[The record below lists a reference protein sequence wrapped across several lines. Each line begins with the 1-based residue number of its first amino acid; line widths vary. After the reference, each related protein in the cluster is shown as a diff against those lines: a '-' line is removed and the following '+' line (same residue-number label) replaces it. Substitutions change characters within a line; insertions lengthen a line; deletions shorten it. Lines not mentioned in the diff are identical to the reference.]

1 MKQIDYL
8 NYTSQELLQD
18 DFFIFSQLYP
28 SAESIQFWDEL
39 KSREERFA
47 HEMDVAIYL
56 LRSVPFRNKEITSNA
71 KTDLFNRI
79 QDTIRSDKKKKH
91 IFRPIYKISV
101 AACITAICFAGW
113 FYTTQ
118 YHSEELI
125 AGIETI
131 EKPMHTITDIQII
144 DSNNNELII
153 DGEDPVIMLDEEG
166 NLSVDSK
173 QIETDHRKKEKGQQ
187 STRYIQLITPSAK
200 RSSLILSD
208 GTRVWVNANSWV
220 VYPDLFD
227 EDKREILIEGEA
239 YLEVA
244 KDSKRTFHVKT
255 KGLSIEVLGT
265 CFNVSAYED
274 NADISV
280 VLVSGKVDVKTKDKF
295 HKTLSPNEM
304 LSLKDGV
311 AETKTVNVNNYISWR
326 KGTYTFE
333 REKFSVVL
341 NKLSRYYGEK
351 ITWNHEVEKLYCSGS
366 LNLTDDFEQIQKGL
380 EKAVPILFVNKQ
392 DRYEVHVKP

>member
-8 NYTSQELLQD
+8 NYTAKELLQD

-28 SAESIQFWDEL
+28 SEESIRFWDEL

-56 LRSVPFRNKEITSNA
+56 LRSVPFRNKEITSQA
-71 KTDLFNRI
+71 KNDLLNRI

-91 IFRPIYKISV
+91 RFRPMYKISV
-101 AACITAICFAGW
+101 AACIAALCFAGW
-113 FYTTQ
+113 FYTMQ
-118 YHSEELI
+118 YHGEELI

-131 EKPMHTITDIQII
+131 EKPMHTTTDIQII
-144 DSNNNELII
+144 DSNNNELTI
-153 DGEDPVIMLDEEG
+153 DGEDPVIMLDKEG
-166 NLSVDSK
+166 NLSVNSK
-173 QIETDHRKKEKGQQ
+173 QLETDPAKKEQK
-187 STRYIQLITPSAK
+187 SIRYNQLITPSAK

-208 GTRVWVNANSWV
+208 GTRVWVNANSRV

-244 KDSKRTFHVKT
+244 KESKRTFHVKT

-265 CFNVSAYED
+265 RFNVSAYED

-311 AETKTVNVNNYISWR
+311 AEIKTVNVNNYISWR

-333 REKFSVVL
+333 REKFSIVL

-351 ITWNHEVEKLYCSGS
+351 ITWDHEVEKLYCSGS
-366 LNLTDDFEQIQKGL
+366 LNLTDDFEQIQKVL
-380 EKAVPILFVNKQ
+380 EKAVPILFVKKQ